1 MQYSINIYVLSMG
14 KALSNTLKIKRIT
27 KIQLMNL
34 LICLYTEILNFEKM
48 LLTEMLKKF
57 EGRETAFRESRE
69 KSKSH

>member
-1 MQYSINIYVLSMG
+1 
-14 KALSNTLKIKRIT
+14 
-27 KIQLMNL
+27 MNL
-34 LICLYTEILNFEKM
+34 LICLYTEILNFEKI